1 MSSTPIPG
9 ATARAE
15 HGHEQDLAY
24 SSRWGE
30 SIERSRDRR
39 TTAATRRRRR
49 FRSRGAV
56 MSAVAVL
63 AVSGAGAGVAGA
75 QSGGGTYLATGSSGS
90 QVSAVEEAL
99 GVPADGYF
107 DEGLARAVRNFQ
119 SQNGLVVDGI
129 VGPETS
135 AALGL
140 AGGPVESSAPSNG
153 GSSSG
158 SSSGGSSSGNAT
170 LEQIAMCESGG
181 DPTAVS
187 PDGTYRGKY
196 QFSRETWAAL
206 GGNGDPA
213 AAPESVQDDLA
224 AQLLAQSGTSP
235 WPSCG

>member
-9 ATARAE
+9 AHRRAE
-15 HGHEQDLAY
+15 HSPGDDLAF
-24 SSRWGE
+24 SDRWGE
-30 SIERSRDRR
+30 SIERSRTRR
-39 TTAATRRRRR
+39 MASAIKRRRR

-75 QSGGGTYLATGSSGS
+75 QSVEGSIYLASGSSGS

-107 DEGLARAVRNFQ
+107 DKQLTNAVRGFQ
-119 SQNGLVVDGI
+119 SENGLMVDGI
-129 VGPETS
+129 VGPET
-135 AALGL
+135 AGALGL
-140 AGGPVESSAPSNG
+140 TSAPAEPTAPSGGG
-153 GSSSG
+153 GSS
-158 SSSGGSSSGNAT
+158 SSSGNAT
-170 LEQIAMCESGG
+170 LEQIAQCESGG

-187 PDGTYRGKY
+187 ADGQYRGKY

-206 GGNGDPA
+206 GGSGDPA
-213 AAPESVQDDLA
+213 AAPESVQDEMA
-224 AQLLAQSGTSP
+224 AQLLAQSGTSS

>member
-9 ATARAE
+9 ASTRAE
-15 HGHEQDLAY
+15 EAPGEDLA
-24 SSRWGE
+24 SSGRWGE
-30 SIERSRDRR
+30 SIERSRARR
-39 TTAATRRRRR
+39 AVAAISRRRRL
-49 FRSRGAV
+49 RSRGAV
-56 MSAVAVL
+56 LSAVAVL

-75 QSGGGTYLATGSSGS
+75 QSDGGTYLATGSSGS

-107 DEGLARAVRNFQ
+107 DERLARAVRNFQ
-119 SQNGLVVDGI
+119 SENGLVVDGI

-140 AGGPVESSAPSNG
+140 AAAPAEPAAPSG
-153 GSSSG
+153 GSSSSG
-158 SSSGGSSSGNAT
+158 SSSSGNAT

-181 DPTAVS
+181 DPSAVS
-187 PDGTYRGKY
+187 ADGTYRGKY
-196 QFSRETWAAL
+196 QFSRETWAAV
-206 GGNGDPA
+206 GGTGDPA
-213 AAPESVQDDLA
+213 AAPESVQDELA